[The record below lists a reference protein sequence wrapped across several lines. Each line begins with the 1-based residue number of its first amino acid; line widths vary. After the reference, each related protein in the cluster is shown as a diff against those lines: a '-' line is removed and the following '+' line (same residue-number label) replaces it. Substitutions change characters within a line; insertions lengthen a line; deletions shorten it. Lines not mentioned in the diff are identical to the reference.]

1 MDRTMNRQ
9 RPLTGILALLLLYF
23 TTAANAQNGFTAFQY
38 YQSLIYIKVK
48 VNNKPGLTFLL
59 NTGASTSVLHT
70 QTADML
76 RLPVTGQDS
85 VEGTA
90 GKEAVKVLH
99 AGRIATGNVQL
110 ENLKITRRNLEKWPT
125 PNGKTLDGIL
135 GMDFLAHFVITIDY
149 RNRKIA
155 FSPKADKTAY
165 KQTLPFTMEDGI
177 PRLHVVLNDS
187 IAIPIRYN
195 SGVSLATNRDIF
207 INISNQTWR
216 LLKSYE
222 MNLTPQ
228 QYLVGSGVGGNVY
241 LPVVRIRSMLIQDF
255 LVKLPY
261 IVVQPE
267 EGYFKKEDAIGFF
280 GNNFLEKYEKVCL
293 DFNKKQISF
302 NMPKQ
307 RAANITM
314 MKKTQPAKT
323 SKKLVRK

>member
-1 MDRTMNRQ
+1 MKRQ
-9 RPLTGILALLLLYF
+9 RLTVLFILLLSLI
-23 TTAANAQNGFTAFQY
+23 TSAKAQTGFTVFQY

-70 QTADML
+70 QTADLL

-90 GKEAVKVLH
+90 GKEAVKVLQ

-110 ENLKITRRNLEKWPT
+110 QDMKITRRNLERWPT
-125 PNGKTLDGIL
+125 PTGKTLDGIL

-149 RNRKIA
+149 RNHRIA
-155 FSPKADKTAY
+155 FSPKADKTIY
-165 KQTLPFTMEDGI
+165 KQNLPFTLEDGI

-216 LLKSYE
+216 QLKSYE

-255 LVKLPY
+255 LVKAPF

-293 DFNKKQISF
+293 DFGKRQISF

-307 RAANITM
+307 RAANITV
-314 MKKTQPAKT
+314 MKKPQPAKAA
-323 SKKLVRK
+323 KKVAHR